1 MQLDIPLPIP
11 VSEDR
16 NPPDFQA
23 IHTMVGGSAPYYGT
37 WGPYR
42 LGSHFQPIVSFC
54 YRSIV
59 GHEGLI
65 RPQDGRG
72 RPLAPPLLLSL
83 AERSGRLE
91 ELDRLCRYLH
101 VANHASLARP
111 DGWLFLNIHPSLFG
125 RSLDQAGA
133 GFTEN
138 LLASFG
144 VPPSRIV
151 VEVLEEAVRDDA
163 SFEAGVQQLRDLGCG
178 IALDDFGAGHSNFD
192 RIWRIRPDIVKL
204 DRSYAVRAAED
215 PSARRMLPSIVAL
228 LHEAGSMVLLEGIET
243 AEQAVIAMDADI
255 DFAQGWYFARSAAPE
270 NVIGLSVQKPMDAV
284 WQAYDDHRQTHQG
297 RYREM
302 VAPYLNALGYAA
314 TLLAAGRTMQE
325 ACAGFLDLPR
335 TERCYLLDSTGC
347 QVSRN
352 LLSRRVAP
360 TPALAT
366 FQDTA
371 QARWSRRPYFRR
383 ALEHPGK
390 VQITRPYRSI
400 ASSVLCVTVS
410 ASMLIDGVTHV
421 LCGDMVWD
429 DLPITETGK
438 FMA

>member
-1 MQLDIPLPIP
+1 MQLDIPRPDAFGEGHKP
-11 VSEDR
+11 T
-16 NPPDFQA
+16 DFQA
-23 IHTMVGGSAPYYGT
+23 IRALVNNTAPFQGR

-42 LGSHFQPIVSFC
+42 LASHFQPIVSFC
-54 YRSIV
+54 YRRIV
-59 GHEGLI
+59 GHEGLM
-65 RPQDGRG
+65 RPVDAQGRSI
-72 RPLAPPLLLSL
+72 APPVLLAM
-83 AERSGRLE
+83 AEHHGRLE

-101 VANHASLARP
+101 VANHTSLCLP

-125 RSLDQAGA
+125 RPQDRPGA
-133 GFTEN
+133 GFTESLIN
-138 LLASFG
+138 HFD

-163 SFEAGVQQLRDLGCG
+163 SFEAGVQHLRELGCG

-243 AEQAVIAMDADI
+243 HEQALIAMDADI

-270 NVIGLSVQKPMDAV
+270 NVIELSVQEPLDAV
-284 WQAYDDHRQTHQG
+284 WQSYDDHRQTHLG
-297 RYREM
+297 RYRET
-302 VAPYLNALGYAA
+302 VAPYLNALGYAS
-314 TLLAAGRTMQE
+314 TLLEASRTMQE
-325 ACAGFLDLPR
+325 ACAGFLELPR
-335 TERCYLLDSTGC
+335 SERCYLLDGTGS

-352 LLSRRVAP
+352 LLSRRIAP

-366 FQDTA
+366 FQNTA

-400 ASSVLCVTVS
+400 ASSILCVTVS
-410 ASMLIDGVTHV
+410 ASMLIDGLPHV
-421 LCGDMVWD
+421 LCGDVVWED
-429 DLPITETGK
+429 APMKGSG
-438 FMA
+438 